1 MLMMMWDEEKA
12 KRLGEKIRALRTE
25 RKLSQE
31 SLAYQAGITKNAL
44 QLLEAGRSSGREG
57 KVGPSNPKLA
67 TLIGI
72 STVLDVPVGQ
82 ILASAEL

>member
-1 MLMMMWDEEKA
+1 MLMVMWDEEKA
-12 KRLGEKIRALRTE
+12 KRLGLKIRELRTE
-25 RKLSQE
+25 QKLSQE

-67 TLIGI
+67 TLVGI
-72 STVLDVPVGQ
+72 SSVLDVPVAQ